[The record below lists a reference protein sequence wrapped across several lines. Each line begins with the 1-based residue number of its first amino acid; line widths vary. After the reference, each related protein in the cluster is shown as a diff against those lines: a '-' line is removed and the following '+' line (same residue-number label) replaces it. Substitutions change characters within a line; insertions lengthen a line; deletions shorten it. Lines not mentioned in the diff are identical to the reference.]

1 MMELLSPA
9 GDLEK
14 LAAVYRYGADAAYI
28 GVGDF
33 SLRQTPVHRG
43 APEELGATLQDLKG
57 GRKLYGA
64 LNVYFRPNDIR
75 RLQEALDHVA
85 ALPFDALIV
94 SDIGV
99 VDILRR
105 RLPAVELHLSTQA
118 NCTNAAA
125 ARRYL
130 EMGFSRA
137 VLARE
142 LSLDEIASI
151 KAQVPGLE
159 IEAFA
164 HGAMCMAYSGRC
176 ILSAW
181 LAGRSGNQGA
191 CAHTCRWNYRLALE
205 EEKRPGEYLP
215 IVEGDEFTQ
224 ILSPQDLMMVRHLQ
238 ELDDAGV
245 DCIKIEGRM
254 KSAYYAAMVTR
265 GYRKELDRLAAGE
278 APATTEAYLQE
289 LYTVSHRPYSTGF
302 YFADPHAQAPAPVAY
317 RRSHLFLAT
326 VGRQIAPGRFSLSVK
341 NGFSRSTGIEFVGPD
356 LPCAPDTSFALF
368 DPRGEPVDR
377 ITHQDGGSIA
387 PSVAVEPGFM
397 IRTINPTDDDDGLD
411 VQERSTP
418 R

>member
-1 MMELLSPA
+1 MELLSPA

-33 SLRQTPVHRG
+33 SLRQTPVQRG
-43 APEELGATLQDLKG
+43 DPEKLGATLQALKG

-75 RLQEALDHVA
+75 RLQEQLDHIA
-85 ALPFDALIV
+85 ALPFDALII

-105 RLPAVELHLSTQA
+105 RLPTVELHLSTQA

-142 LSLDEIASI
+142 LSLDEIARI

-164 HGAMCMAYSGRC
+164 HGAMCLAYSGRC

-215 IVEGDEFTQ
+215 IVEGDDFTQ
-224 ILSPQDLMMVRHLQ
+224 ILSPQDLMMIHHLQ

-265 GYRKELDRLAAGE
+265 AYRKELDRLAAGE

-302 YFADPHAQAPAPVAY
+302 YFADPHAQTPAAVAY
-317 RRSHLFLAT
+317 RRSHMFLAT
-326 VGRQIAPGRFSLSVK
+326 VGGQVGLGRFSLSVK
-341 NGFSRSTGIEFVGPD
+341 NGFSRSTAIEFVGPD
-356 LPCAPDTSFALF
+356 LPSARDTEFELF
-368 DPRGEPVDR
+368 GPRGEPVDR
-377 ITHQDGGSIA
+377 ITHQTGGSIA

-411 VQERSTP
+411 VQERSTA